1 MSSVDEMSGKSQA
14 GFPWREDLMA
24 NTGRSGVGA
33 AFVAMLTSPG
43 FAVITTWR
51 IAKMLR
57 FQTRW
62 GHQITW
68 LLVRVL
74 MRRGCYISVLAEIG
88 PGLILPHPT
97 GVVIGEGAR
106 IGRSVM
112 LYHNV
117 TLGRRAWDE
126 PGCPTIGDGA
136 VIYTGAVIVGP
147 TSIGAGANV
156 AANAVVTRDVPPHSV
171 AAGAPA
177 RIVRSEAPGRLRA

>member
-1 MSSVDEMSGKSQA
+1 MSSGAGTGDERQTGL
-14 GFPWREDLMA
+14 PWREDLMA
-24 NTGRSGVGA
+24 NTGKSGVGA
-33 AFVAMLTSPG
+33 AIIALLTSPG

-68 LLVRVL
+68 LLVRML
-74 MRRGCYISVLAEIG
+74 MKRGCYISVLAEIG

-126 PGCPTIGDGA
+126 PGCPTIGDNV
-136 VIYTGAVIVGP
+136 VIYTGAVLVGP
-147 TSIGAGANV
+147 ISLGEGVNV
-156 AANAVVTRDVPPHSV
+156 AANAVVTRDVPPNAV
-171 AAGAPA
+171 VAGAPA
-177 RIVRSEAPGRLRA
+177 RVVRAEAPGRKRA

>member
-1 MSSVDEMSGKSQA
+1 MGSEPQA
-14 GFPWREDLMA
+14 GIPWREDLMA
-24 NTGRSGVGA
+24 NTGKSGVGA
-33 AFVAMLTSPG
+33 AFIALLTSPG

-68 LLVRVL
+68 LLVRAL

-126 PGCPTIGDGA
+126 PGCPTIGDNV

-147 TSIGAGANV
+147 TSIGEGANV
-156 AANAVVTRDVPPHSV
+156 AANAVVTRDVPPHAV

-177 RIVRSEAPGRLRA
+177 RVVRSQAPGRMRA